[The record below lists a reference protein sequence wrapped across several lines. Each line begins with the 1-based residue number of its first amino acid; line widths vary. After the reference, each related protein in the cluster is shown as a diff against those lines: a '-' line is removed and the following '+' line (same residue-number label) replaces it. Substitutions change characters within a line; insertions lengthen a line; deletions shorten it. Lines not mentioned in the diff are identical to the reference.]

1 MSADVAEPQISARR
15 LVTAAR
21 HLAAPFMGAVV
32 ALALAGPLAAP
43 PAAAAEE
50 VDLELVLAVDI
61 SFSMDVEEQRLQR
74 LGYLN
79 AITSPE
85 VVAAIRSGLVGRV
98 AVAYVE
104 WAGAGEQQVVV
115 AWRTISD
122 ATSAEAFA
130 DALTRAPL
138 RRAFRT
144 SIAEA
149 IAFSTEL
156 IETNGYEGMRRVIDV
171 SGDGPNNQGR
181 IVTAMRDRAIAQG
194 ITVNGLPLLLKRSY
208 NSYFDIPDLDR
219 YYETCVIG
227 GAGAFSEPVR
237 EIEAFGEAVRRKLV
251 LEIAAPTEAAPRV
264 VPVQAPAADGTAPA
278 PAVDPFCLIG
288 ERIWRERI
296 GDDR

>member
-1 MSADVAEPQISARR
+1 MSCSAAERRTLARR
-15 LVTAAR
+15 LAAAAR
-21 HLAAPFMGAVV
+21 RLAAP
-32 ALALAGPLAAP
+32 LAAAGLLAAAP
-43 PAAAAEE
+43 AAAEE

-79 AITSPE
+79 AITSQE
-85 VVAAIRSGLVGRV
+85 VVAAIRTGILGRV

-104 WAGAGEQQVVV
+104 WAGAAEQHVVV
-115 AWRTISD
+115 DWQVISD
-122 ATSAEAFA
+122 QASADAFA
-130 DALTRAPL
+130 EALTRAPL

-149 IAFSTEL
+149 IAFSTDL
-156 IETNGYEGMRRVIDV
+156 IETNGYEAMRHVIDV

-181 IVTAMRDRAIAQG
+181 IVTSMRDRAVAQG
-194 ITVNGLPLLLKRSY
+194 ITVNGLPLLLKRAY

-251 LEIAAPTEAAPRV
+251 LEIAAPVEAVPRV
-264 VPVQAPAADGTAPA
+264 VPVQASPPAAGDGAAPA
-278 PAVDPFCLIG
+278 AVDPFCLIG